1 MKFNEKLRQLRI
13 EKGFSQHSIAQQ
25 LQINDRSYQ
34 NYEYG
39 TREPNIETLIRLSA
53 IFQISLDEL
62 LCRDDF
68 LQSHEVSV
76 DEH

>member
-1 MKFNEKLRQLRI
+1 MLFNEKLRELRTA
-13 EKGFSQHSIAQQ
+13 KGFSQHYIAQQ

-39 TREPNIETLIRLSA
+39 TREPNIETLILLSS
-53 IFQISLDEL
+53 ILCVSLDEL
-62 LCRDDF
+62 LCRNDY
-68 LQSHEVSV
+68 LQSHGVSV

>member
-13 EKGFSQHSIAQQ
+13 AKGLSQHSIAQK

-39 TREPNIETLIRLSA
+39 TREPNIETLILLSA
-53 IFQISLDEL
+53 IFQVSLDEL
-62 LCRDDF
+62 LCRNDF
-68 LQSHEVSV
+68 LQSHGVSV
-76 DEH
+76 DEY